1 MKTKRILS
9 FILALI
15 VALSVLAL
23 PTAAAEK
30 NAALTEIEIYIE
42 NDDISEE
49 TRAKIIAYYSNPEQE
64 NGEAATYGLTCT
76 LLGHKLEAS
85 TVETITHKARSTAPR
100 CLLKTYDYECCT
112 RCDYE
117 SSTLLT
123 SKYIHCCS

>member
-23 PTAAAEK
+23 PAAAAEE
-30 NAALTEIEIYIE
+30 NAALTEIEIYIA

-49 TRAKIIAYYSNPEQE
+49 TKAKIIAYYSNPDKEH
-64 NGEAATYGLTCT
+64 NGAATYGLTCT
-76 LLGHKLEAS
+76 LLGHKLES
-85 TVETITHKARSTAPR
+85 TVVSTITHKARTTAPR
-100 CLLKTYDYECCT
+100 CLEKTYDYECCT

-117 SSTLLT
+117 SSTLRT